1 MWALVKDGTVE
12 EIYYSPKSII
22 LDNVRYP
29 SNMFTMYTKEEKK
42 RIHIY
47 DVKRKTPPDTN
58 FYDMGSSSYTWNAS
72 EETVDEDFTITE
84 KDLSD
89 LKINSKAATD
99 YEAYRQIQYFAWL
112 TQRYVYDNTQVIPN
126 DVIQYVASIRTFC
139 NTICTAIDNCN
150 TLDEFKVVHS
160 EIFNEGEQYNVWP
173 DSTSI
178 EHYKRNR

>member
-47 DVKRKTPPDTN
+47 DVKRKTSPDTN

-99 YEAYRQIQYFAWL
+99 H
-112 TQRYVYDNTQVIPN
+112 
-126 DVIQYVASIRTFC
+126 VIQYVASIRTFC

-150 TLDEFKVVHS
+150 TLDEFKTVHS